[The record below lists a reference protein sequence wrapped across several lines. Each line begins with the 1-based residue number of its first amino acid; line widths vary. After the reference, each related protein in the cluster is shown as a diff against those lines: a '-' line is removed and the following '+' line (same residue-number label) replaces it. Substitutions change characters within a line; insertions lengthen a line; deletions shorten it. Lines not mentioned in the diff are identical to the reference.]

1 MTNPFRHKPQ
11 NNYYTDFK
19 EIIGMKRNLEQFTG
33 KTLKFVSMTH
43 KIRIIILWTF
53 FCLPYQQQSQFFKSH
68 HKKVQVFDTFFS
80 IK

>member
-53 FCLPYQQQSQFFKSH
+53 FLFTISATKPILQVTPQKSS
-68 HKKVQVFDTFFS
+68 S
-80 IK
+80 I